1 MENTDQTPFKPLSS
15 NFSSDKILFLNTEAP
30 RLEIIDAATLRFTAA
45 KDLIN
50 TIACMT
56 IQDAPDNSLPAV
68 SQAAQ
73 LLLSDAW
80 DLFQV
85 AIYKK
90 DV

>member
-1 MENTDQTPFKPLSS
+1 METIAQDQFKPLSS

-45 KDLIN
+45 KDLIS

-68 SQAAQ
+68 CQAAQ